1 MSNAIA
7 SIKFTG
13 NTKGEM
19 FVTFTSGVEVC
30 YEGVSR
36 EDYKDFASAK
46 SLGGHFNK
54 HIRPKYTAV
63 R

>member
-13 NTKGEM
+13 LNKGEM
-19 FVTFTSGVEVC
+19 FVTFTSGVEVV
-30 YEGVSR
+30 YENVTR
-36 EDYKDFASAK
+36 EDYADFASAQ

-54 HIRPKYTAV
+54 HIRPKYTSV